1 MIVPTFDPFFNGIS
15 KKVCLSLKPNH
26 HAKLSL
32 FESVILT
39 EVLSLSRLTK
49 VRTFTT
55 MENFFPYVTGISRNQ
70 AFPEIPR
77 QLWKT
82 QAFPEM
88 PRQLGEFLNFFTNL
102 QFWETAEQQK
112 KSTLKTKLS

>member
-1 MIVPTFDPFFNGIS
+1 MIVSTFDPFFNGIS

-70 AFPEIPR
+70 AFS
-77 QLWKT
+77 
-82 QAFPEM
+82 EM
-88 PRQLGEFLNFFTNL
+88 PKQFWEFLNFFTNL

-112 KSTLKTKLS
+112 NQL